1 MNHLMD
7 APPMLRSMIKKL
19 EAVKLSIVKKGAF
32 DCKSQDARLV
42 ALDSIQVLL
51 SSTGMWINAFNSLA
65 NFCTQKNQ
73 LDEKLFLHLVGSGLT
88 KNQTGQVML
97 DQIRLGQITLILFK
111 IEKLFWNLL
120 AHLKM
125 LPRGNQGF
133 YGLASKILDV
143 CEIHDETYKKAP
155 VALSYI
161 RNSLRN
167 NGIHHGEDFEF
178 NTTTDRYHLIK
189 NELVRCASWSQL
201 LNLIDLNI
209 DLVGKILQSE
219 KIQGIKGPIEDQ
231 FSKLAEID
239 ENPSF

>member
-1 MNHLMD
+1 MNHIMD
-7 APPMLRSMIKKL
+7 ALPMLRSMIEKL
-19 EAVKLSIVKKGAF
+19 EAIKLSMVKNGDF
-32 DCKSQDARLV
+32 DYKSQDARLV

-65 NFCTQKNQ
+65 NFCTQNNQ
-73 LDEKLFLHLVGSGLT
+73 LNEKLFLHSVGSGLT
-88 KNQTGQVML
+88 INQTEQVML

-111 IEKLFWNLL
+111 MEKLFWNLL
-120 AHLKM
+120 NHLKM
-125 LPRGNQGF
+125 LPKGNPGF
-133 YGLASKILDV
+133 YDLTSKILDV
-143 CEIHDETYKKAP
+143 CDIEDEICKRAP

-161 RNSLRN
+161 RNSLHN
-167 NGIHHGEDFEF
+167 NGIHSGKDFEF
-178 NTTTDRYHLIK
+178 TTTTDRYYLIK
-189 NELVRCASWSQL
+189 NEVVRCASWSQL

-231 FSKLAEID
+231 FSKLAEIH